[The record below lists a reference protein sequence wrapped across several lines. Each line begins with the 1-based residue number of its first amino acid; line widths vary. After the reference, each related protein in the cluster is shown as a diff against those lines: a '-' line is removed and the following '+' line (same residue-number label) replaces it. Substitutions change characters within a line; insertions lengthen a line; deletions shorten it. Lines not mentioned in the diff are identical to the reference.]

1 MSTPNAPRPALTP
14 RERFLRE
21 RQQRQNTTFSI
32 IGVAMIAAAVLAAL
46 VFTGLLPIP
55 FGNGFSEKIKY
66 AEVGDVP
73 CPIQSAKPVPPSQVS
88 VTVINTTQH
97 AGLASK
103 ASDMLATAG
112 FQMQEPGNAEVEYT
126 GKVRITAGASAVDAA
141 YSVAR
146 FFPGARVRL
155 SDATDSSV
163 KVELGTFYDGA
174 MSAEDVQRVLKSSDS
189 VEQPPKCLPMSGT
202 QDK

>member
-1 MSTPNAPRPALTP
+1 MSTPNAPHPALTP

-112 FQMQEPGNAEVEYT
+112 FQMQ
-126 GKVRITAGASAVDAA
+126 
-141 YSVAR
+141 
-146 FFPGARVRL
+146 
-155 SDATDSSV
+155 
-163 KVELGTFYDGA
+163 
-174 MSAEDVQRVLKSSDS
+174 
-189 VEQPPKCLPMSGT
+189 
-202 QDK
+202 

>member
-1 MSTPNAPRPALTP
+1 MSTPNAPHPALTP

-73 CPIQSAKPVPPSQVS
+73 CPTQSAKPVPPSQIS

-112 FQMQEPGNAEVEYT
+112 FQMQEPDNAEVEYT
-126 GKVRITAGASAVDAA
+126 GKVRITAGNAGALSYSLNGKDMGAIGQKGEVVEKTFTKENAA
-141 YSVAR
+141 
-146 FFPGARVRL
+146 
-155 SDATDSSV
+155 
-163 KVELGTFYDGA
+163 K
-174 MSAEDVQRVLKSSDS
+174 
-189 VEQPPKCLPMSGT
+189 
-202 QDK
+202 

>member
-1 MSTPNAPRPALTP
+1 VSTPNAPHPALTP

-126 GKVRITAGASAVDAA
+126 GKVRITAGASAVPLLPGR
-141 YSVAR
+141 AR
-146 FFPGARVRL
+146 ASQRRDGLVSQGRTRHLLRRGDERRGRSARL
-155 SDATDSSV
+155 
-163 KVELGTFYDGA
+163 E
-174 MSAEDVQRVLKSSDS
+174 VLRFR
-189 VEQPPKCLPMSGT
+189 
-202 QDK
+202 